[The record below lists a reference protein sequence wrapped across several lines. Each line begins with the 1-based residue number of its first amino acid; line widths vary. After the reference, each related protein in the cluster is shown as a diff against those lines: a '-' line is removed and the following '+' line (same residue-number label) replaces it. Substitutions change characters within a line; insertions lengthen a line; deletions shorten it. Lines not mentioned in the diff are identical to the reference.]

1 MKSNHAADD
10 RQLTRKALVNR
21 GIEQACRRRL
31 SSGIRSGV
39 RVKVRGKSSPSSE
52 PRNSH
57 ANDHMQLML
66 KRLWMESETSA
77 LTVDPSLKRTLGSS
91 LLRDVGIQ
99 TTSISYIDRQTSC
112 ELPSF
117 TSQSETTRSDENSS
131 QSERSSQDTLSTSAT
146 STSVSEDE
154 KVYASHRRNHNR
166 NNNAVEIVETNESVA
181 VTCQASDR
189 SYKQRF
195 LTPFFHL
202 FSLLRL
208 SSLRSDRT
216 TNNDRPAGSRCRR
229 STARPRPLPP
239 NVPCPEER
247 PASIDFISNA
257 LVSMEQQ
264 QKQGEFNESPHI
276 QILER

>member
-10 RQLTRKALVNR
+10 RQLTRKSLINR

-31 SSGIRSGV
+31 SSRIHSGV
-39 RVKVRGKSSPSSE
+39 RVKVRRKLSTSSE

-57 ANDHMQLML
+57 AKDHMQSML

-77 LTVDPSLKRTLGSS
+77 LTVDPSLKTTLGSA

-99 TTSISYIDRQTSC
+99 TTSISCIDRQTSC

-117 TSQSETTRSDENSS
+117 TSQSETTRSDENST
-131 QSERSSQDTLSTSAT
+131 QSERSSQETLSTSAT
-146 STSVSEDE
+146 STSASEDE
-154 KVYASHRRNHNR
+154 QVYASHRRNHNR
-166 NNNAVEIVETNESVA
+166 NNNAVENVETNESVA
-181 VTCQASDR
+181 VTCEPSDR

-208 SSLRSDRT
+208 SSLRG
-216 TNNDRPAGSRCRR
+216 DRPAGSRCRR

-239 NVPCPEER
+239 SVPCPEEQ
-247 PASIDFISNA
+247 PSSIDFISNA

-264 QKQGEFNESPHI
+264 QKQGEFNESPHVE
-276 QILER
+276 ILGR